1 MAVFTPG
8 ERMQPFKI
16 LEFPDGHLKEK
27 CFEVREFGTEA
38 LRELAL
44 RMHATI
50 KHKNSKGFGLA
61 ANQVGIMMR
70 VIVINTLTNNKKAQ
84 GYLGTLIN
92 PEIISYGENIE
103 MGNEGC
109 LSFPDDRYDV
119 ARSQTIR
126 VKFQDLNGEPIERNF
141 SGLNAVVVQHEIDHI
156 NGVTMKDRS
165 EG

>member
-1 MAVFTPG
+1 
-8 ERMQPFKI
+8 MQPFKI
-16 LEFPDGHLKEK
+16 LEYPDDRLKQK

-50 KHKNSKGFGLA
+50 KHKHSKGFGLA
-61 ANQVGIMMR
+61 ANQVGVMMR
-70 VIVINTLTNNKKAQ
+70 VIVINTMSNNKGAT
-84 GYLGTLIN
+84 GYMGTLIN
-92 PEIISYGENIE
+92 PEILTYGDNVDV
-103 MGNEGC
+103 GNEGC

-119 ARSQTIR
+119 VRSQMIR
-126 VKFQDLNGEPIERNF
+126 VRYQDLNGASIERNF
-141 SGLNAVVVQHEIDHI
+141 SGLNAVVVQHEVDHI